1 MYIARITVAQ
11 MAEQLLRILLDPKVR
26 SSNPSSG
33 SYETVISKLKPYC
46 LLQHATINNHNI
58 YHVIFH
64 SVSCIIN
71 LYQIDP

>member
-11 MAEQLLRILLDPKVR
+11 MAEQMLRILLDPKVR

-46 LLQHATINNHNI
+46 LLQHATINI